1 VTASSSAATGSVAIV
16 PLAEPHFDGLRRA
29 LDTVAREQ
37 RFLAFT
43 EAPPPQDCLAFYI
56 GIVTNG
62 LCLFVAVEGTEV
74 LGWCDVLPCHG
85 QARAHVG
92 TLGIGLL
99 PAARQRGIGR
109 RLMEA
114 AIARAWALGFTRIE
128 LTVRVD
134 NQNAK
139 RLYKRMGFQIE
150 GTQVRAFC
158 VDGVYVDMLAMAL
171 LR

>member
-1 VTASSSAATGSVAIV
+1 MVEIV

-29 LDTVAREQ
+29 LDTVSREQ

-43 EAPPPQDCLAFYI
+43 EAPPLEDCLAFYI

-62 LCLFVAVEGTEV
+62 LCLLVAVEGAEV
-74 LGWCDVLPCHG
+74 LGWCDVLPTHG
-85 QARAHVG
+85 QARAHIG
-92 TLGIGLL
+92 TLGIGLV

-134 NQNAK
+134 NQAAK
-139 RLYKRMGFQIE
+139 RLYKRMGFRIE
-150 GTQVRAFC
+150 GTLEKAFQ
-158 VDGVYVDMLAMAL
+158 VDGVAFDMLAMAL

>member
-1 VTASSSAATGSVAIV
+1 MVEIV
-16 PLAEPHFDGLRRA
+16 PLGVTHFDGLRRA
-29 LDTVAREQ
+29 LDAVAREQ

-43 EAPPPQDCLAFYI
+43 EAPPLEDCLAFYR
-56 GIVTNG
+56 GIITNG
-62 LCLFVAVEGTEV
+62 LCLVVAVEGGEV
-74 LGWCDVLPCHG
+74 LGWCDVLPTHG

-92 TLGIGLL
+92 TLGIGLV
-99 PAARQRGIGR
+99 AQARQRGIGR

-114 AIARAWALGFTRIE
+114 AIARAWELGFTRIE

-150 GTQVRAFC
+150 GTLVKGFR
-158 VDGVYVDMLAMAL
+158 VDGVDVDMLAMAL